1 MKKLTCLCYLIFLL
15 FAYTGA
21 IAQKAKQTKPK
32 APAQQMPDLQN
43 LIKDLPAEQQ
53 AMVKGMFNKTAAHP
67 ATEKA
72 TAVKYTSPII
82 PIYLKQPLQVPTEA
96 EAKDKLL
103 WYKGKKLND
112 SMLVTTRGM
121 VVQYSRKRSIV
132 IAQPLEKSDPFRKM
146 ADNLS
151 KGSQMTDDFINKI
164 AARKNSFL
172 DYPLIQMAV
181 DDFQVIDEQLTSV
194 VKNTIELPP
203 LPPNLNRPGADKA
216 RGGSMGFDEPT
227 LEDDLEA
234 MHNELKELLF
244 NEPDMNFEPPPA
256 KNFSLA
262 FLCSGNAQKRYQEE
276 RKRWEEKFLEY
287 EDNLMRAA
295 MRIIQFMQ
303 VTGTISVSRTEAGA
317 RSINEDLQEAVSR
330 SLSRRDKKIQLLI
343 SSNGKNIFMQ
353 DCVISRALRNE
364 RQKELMGFGN
374 DKANAFNVL
383 QLLGDPEFE
392 NYMNEEA
399 SKKNWDVIL
408 NMATTL
414 GRNRQTQLLGIEGG
428 VSDRLNQLFEKIMNM
443 NRFALTVDLD
453 FNVHY
458 IDSDDEPSLKA
469 SGNIQTSGKA
479 YVRLVRN
486 KQGCKWTL
494 EQSEVEYG
502 NTKEAEYIP
511 MRVNGG
517 TKLVKNEKREWEE
530 YSYNGPKDMLMPM
543 PVFRISFTDLIHQD
557 SVSLE
562 PMQYLPNEY
571 QNPSLSPSAYKK
583 DLLGYVSHVFTSK
596 AKTEMNE
603 SQIMDL
609 AKEMMRKF
617 SESPM
622 MPSSLTALGML
633 KDKFLMRQ
641 KKQEAENKTAYAGLT
656 GKAVMLFNALNNSSI
671 LVDNSIDT
679 KHKDEGVEVT
689 KGLIKIKVVNEPIQ
703 D

>member
-1 MKKLTCLCYLIFLL
+1 MYL
-15 FAYTGA
+15 
-21 IAQKAKQTKPK
+21 
-32 APAQQMPDLQN
+32 LQSV
-43 LIKDLPAEQQ
+43 L
-53 AMVKGMFNKTAAHP
+53 G
-67 ATEKA
+67 
-72 TAVKYTSPII
+72 
-82 PIYLKQPLQVPTEA
+82 
-96 EAKDKLL
+96 KDKI
-103 WYKGKKLND
+103 D
-112 SMLVTTRGM
+112 
-121 VVQYSRKRSIV
+121 
-132 IAQPLEKSDPFRKM
+132 
-146 ADNLS
+146 
-151 KGSQMTDDFINKI
+151 
-164 AARKNSFL
+164 AA
-172 DYPLIQMAV
+172 
-181 DDFQVIDEQLTSV
+181 FQ
-194 VKNTIELPP
+194 
-203 LPPNLNRPGADKA
+203 
-216 RGGSMGFDEPT
+216 
-227 LEDDLEA
+227 
-234 MHNELKELLF
+234 HYF
-244 NEPDMNFEPPPA
+244 NEPDMNFEPPPV

-262 FLCSGNAQKRYQEE
+262 FQCDKNAQKRYQQE
-276 RKRWEEKFLEY
+276 RKRWEEEFLGY
-287 EDNLMRAA
+287 EDKLMRSA
-295 MRIIQFMQ
+295 MRIHQFMA
-303 VTGTISVSRTEAGA
+303 VTGTVSVSKTEAGA
-317 RSINEDLQEAVSR
+317 RSLTEDLKEAITR
-330 SLSRRDKKIQLLI
+330 SLSRADKKMKLLTGG
-343 SSNGKNIFMQ
+343 NGKNIFMQ
-353 DCVISRALRNE
+353 DCVLTSVLQNE
-364 RQKELMGFGN
+364 RK
-374 DKANAFNVL
+374 K
-383 QLLGDPEFE
+383 QLLGFGEDTDGTGAVSQLMEGAEFE

-414 GRNRQTQLLGIEGG
+414 GRNRQIQLLGIEGG
-428 VSDRLNQLFEKIMNM
+428 VPERLNLLFEKLMNM
-443 NRFALTVDLD
+443 NRFALSVDLD

-469 SGNIQTSGKA
+469 SGNIQTAGKA

-511 MRVNGG
+511 MKVNGG
-517 TKLVKNEKREWEE
+517 TKLVKNEKKEWEQ
-530 YSYNGPKDMLMPM
+530 YSYSGPKDMLMPL
-543 PVFRISFTDLIHQD
+543 PVFRIDFNDLYNKDTVTIQ
-557 SVSLE
+557 

-571 QNPSLSPSAYKK
+571 QNPSLSPSAYTK
-583 DLLGYVSHVFTSK
+583 DLLGYVGNVFISK